1 MELWFTVT
9 RIATLVNLLVLGG
22 LSYVWLRNYLRLHAT
37 FALGLLVF
45 GVLLLVQNGFA
56 TYIYLLDPTTSGWY
70 AGIPER
76 YNVAIMVLTV
86 LQTGALV
93 ALVRI
98 TME

>member
-9 RIATLVNLLVLGG
+9 RVATLVNLVVLGG
-22 LSYVWLRNYLRLHAT
+22 LSYVWLRNYLRLRAT

-45 GVLLLVQNGFA
+45 GGLLLVQNGFA
-56 TYIYLLDPTTSGWY
+56 TYIYLVDPSTSRWY

-76 YNVAIMVLTV
+76 YNIAIMVLTV
-86 LQTGALV
+86 LQTSALA

-98 TME
+98 TLE